1 MGLLTPL
8 FLFITCFILGA
19 LPLTG
24 LIVRGV
30 TSQSLK
36 DVGTGNVGVSAAFY
50 HGGQGVGILCVLAE
64 AFKGIAAVLLFRW
77 LMPGVPALE
86 VVGLIALVAG
96 RFMVAR
102 GAGTTNVVWGFLV
115 HDWKIACIVAVIGG
129 TGFTLLREK
138 RIGRLS
144 ILLLLPL
151 VTALLYPQSGGR
163 LVAVM
168 VLSVAIGWIYQVM
181 PDDLNLAAEGVH
193 SESRKTFRFFRG
205 DRAIRSLNDRLDART
220 SGGKAARLAELKYF
234 GYPVPMGWVLPPG
247 DDPQPLLDTLTP
259 LPDKPL
265 VVRSSA
271 IGEDGETASAAGQ
284 YDSILNVTSREELER
299 AIAHCQRSYGAS
311 GAVRYRSDR
320 QVAEG
325 GMAVLI
331 QRQVRGVFSGVA
343 FSRDP
348 VSRQGEAVIV
358 EALPGEATQV
368 VSGQTT
374 PDAYQVWFHGEAQKG
389 LESSLENSLPESAA
403 SEAQPDWALPSTL
416 QVEVEGEGNVPLAVV
431 KQVAYLARHLERQ
444 YQDVPQDLEWTYDG
458 QRLWVLQVRPIT
470 TLIPVWT
477 RKIAAEVIP
486 GFIRPLTWSIN
497 QPLTCGVW
505 GDIFTLVLGDRSQ
518 NLDFSET
525 ATLHHSS
532 AYFNASL
539 LGTIFRRM
547 GLPPES
553 LEFLTRGAKFS
564 RPPVA
569 STVRNVPGL
578 VRLLQR
584 EWKLEQSFQQD
595 KADRFDP
602 MLEQLQQ
609 QPPDQ
614 LSPEELVARIQIILN
629 GLKPVTY
636 YNILGPL
643 SAALRQAMLKVDDA
657 DLDTS
662 ALPEVAAMRSLQTLA
677 RNSRPL
683 VPHSSNIGQRSTL
696 MTALAECPEGSEVMK
711 QLDQFINTYGYL
723 SEVATD
729 IAVPT
734 WKDDPRP
741 IYDLFA
747 QAVQNPT
754 HMATPPVDREQQG
767 WQAQLVQ
774 SRIDLK
780 GSVAEL
786 YNRLL
791 AHLRWSILA
800 LEKQWIEAGHL
811 VKSGDIFFLTLNEI
825 EQQVQPHAADQW
837 PSLRQW
843 IDARRDRWKQDSQVP
858 QVPYLV
864 YGEEPPRMLRSRPK
878 ATAGMSLQGIG
889 ASPGQVEGTVKI
901 VRSLQDLTTLDKTM
915 ILVVP
920 YADSGWAPLL
930 AQAGG
935 LVADVGGR
943 LSHGAIIAREYG
955 IPAVMNVQDGISR
968 LHEGQRVYLDGEL
981 GTVEIL

>member
-1 MGLLTPL
+1 MSLLT
-8 FLFITCFILGA
+8 FLLLVIACFVLGG

-24 LIVRGV
+24 WIVRGL
-30 TSQSLK
+30 TRQQLREI
-36 DVGTGNVGVSAAFY
+36 GTGNVGVSAAFY
-50 HGGQGVGILCVLAE
+50 HGGQWVGILAVLAE

-77 LMPGVPALE
+77 FMPGIPALE

-96 RFMVAR
+96 RFVVAR

-129 TGFTLLREK
+129 IGFTILREK
-138 RIGRLS
+138 RTGRLS
-144 ILLLLPL
+144 ILFLLPL
-151 VTALLYPQSGGR
+151 VTLLLYPQSGGR
-163 LVAVM
+163 LVAVI
-168 VLSVAIGWIYQVM
+168 VLSVVIGWIYQVM
-181 PDDLNLAAEGVH
+181 PDDLNLSANEAH
-193 SESRKTFRFFRG
+193 AKSRKTFRFFQG
-205 DRAIRSLNDRLDART
+205 DRALRSLNDRLNANAVG
-220 SGGKAARLAELKYF
+220 SKAARLAELKYL
-234 GYPVPMGWVLPPG
+234 GYPVPMGWILPPG
-247 DDPQPLLDTLTP
+247 DDPQPLLETLTP
-259 LPDKPL
+259 SPEKPL

-299 AIAHCQRSYGAS
+299 AIAHCQRSYSSS
-311 GAVRYRSDR
+311 GAVQYRSDR
-320 QVAEG
+320 QVTEG
-325 GMAVLI
+325 SMAVLV
-331 QRQVRGVFSGVA
+331 QRQVRGAFSGVA

-348 VSRQGEAVIV
+348 VSRQGEAVVV
-358 EALPGEATQV
+358 EALPGEAVRV
-368 VSGQTT
+368 VSGQAT
-374 PDAYQVWFHGEAQKG
+374 PDAYQVWFQDDIQPMVETPPEAD
-389 LESSLENSLPESAA
+389 SNEN
-403 SEAQPDWALPSTL
+403 QTKPDPNWVLPSSVE
-416 QVEVEGEGNVPLAVV
+416 VEVEGEGNIPLSVV
-431 KQVAYLARHLERQ
+431 KQVAYLVRHLERH
-444 YQDVPQDLEWTYDG
+444 YHDVPQDLEWTYDG

-470 TLIPVWT
+470 TLLPVWT

-505 GDIFTLVLGDRSQ
+505 GEIFTLVLGNRAHD
-518 NLDFSET
+518 LDFSET

-547 GLPPES
+547 GLPAES

-564 RPPVA
+564 RPPIA
-569 STVRNVPGL
+569 STIRNVPGL
-578 VRLLQR
+578 LRLFQQ
-584 EWKLEQSFQQD
+584 EWSLEQSFREE
-595 KADRFDP
+595 KKVRFDP
-602 MLEQLQQ
+602 MIDQLQQ
-609 QPPDQ
+609 QSPNN
-614 LSPEELVARIQIILN
+614 LSPDELVARIHIILD
-629 GLKPVTY
+629 GLKHMTY

-643 SAALRQAMLKVDDA
+643 SAALRQAILKVDDTE
-657 DLDTS
+657 LDTS
-662 ALPEVAAMRSLQTLA
+662 TLPEVAAMRSLQALA

-683 VPHSSNIGQRSTL
+683 VPNAGKIGDRSAL
-696 MTALAECPEGSEVMK
+696 MTALAECSEGAEVMR
-711 QLDQFINTYGYL
+711 QLDQFVDTYGYL

-747 QAVQNPT
+747 RAVQNPT
-754 HMATPPVDREQQG
+754 QIATPPVDRDQQR
-767 WQAQLVQ
+767 WKAQRVQARL
-774 SRIDLK
+774 DLK
-780 GSVAEL
+780 GTVAEL

-800 LEKQWIEAGHL
+800 LEQQWIAAGNL
-811 VKSGDIFFLTLNEI
+811 TETGDIFFLTLQEI
-825 EQQVQPHAADQW
+825 DQQIQTGADERWSTLNQW
-837 PSLRQW
+837 CQV
-843 IDARRDRWKQDSQVP
+843 RRDRWLQDSQVP

-864 YGEEPPRMLRSRPK
+864 YGEEPPRILRSRPPA
-878 ATAGMSLQGIG
+878 ATGTALRGIG
-889 ASPGQVEGTVKI
+889 ASPGQAEGVVKI
-901 VRSLQDLTTLDKTM
+901 VRSLQDLAVLDKSM

-943 LSHGAIIAREYG
+943 LSHGAIVAREYG
-955 IPAVMNVQDGISR
+955 IPAVMNVLHGTSR
-968 LHEGQRVYLDGEL
+968 LQNGQRIYLDGEQ